1 MSPYWFLLWA
11 NLNQDFPILIF
22 MLPKHT
28 QNSNYQINNHGTR
41 SSWLLNIAKLIELND
56 FPVQIETPQFLFSI
70 EICVYL
76 GSHSSCWSLFYPKFK
91 DWIQCEAVS
100 SCPSYWTLLGCRR
113 VDICSSIKVGWINH
127 LKKTLKVRSFRKACR
142 TNEAWCRRMVY
153 SSMKKQRSHHKF
165 MITVSLCLHSLKIQ
179 EKFTSIFSL
188 LLTWLLA
195 SRHSFFRGV
204 FQALYNLPHCSCMS
218 FRLFSSCVTCKSV
231 SCLRLLLS
239 SLAGFLAF
247 LTTSLQSSNSSSDLP
262 ESLTSIAEAVEAE
275 LELLLLISLLL
286 VEVLSPDLSS
296 LELSL
301 HVLFS
306 TPSVKIGSRSKYH
319 LGTSMSLAAKPFPE
333 QILVLAFLHSCLNHL
348 YFHLN
353 WSNFQT
359 HLSLSSSLSSARIFS
374 NTFSFE
380 LFFNAI
386 ISSTR
391 AKGLSHS
398 SFDTS
403 TCANVVS
410 SSSDHI
416 LFFFAHFALFLT
428 DFAEFFFLAVNC
440 RNCSKPFKS

>member
-113 VDICSSIKVGWINH
+113 VDICSSIKGGWINH

-153 SSMKKQRSHHKF
+153 SSMKKQMSHHKF

-204 FQALYNLPHCSCMS
+204 FQALYNLPHCSCLS
-218 FRLFSSCVTCKSV
+218 FRH
-231 SCLRLLLS
+231 
-239 SLAGFLAF
+239 
-247 LTTSLQSSNSSSDLP
+247 P
-262 ESLTSIAEAVEAE
+262 
-275 LELLLLISLLL
+275 LL
-286 VEVLSPDLSS
+286 VRLASFNVCF
-296 LELSL
+296 
-301 HVLFS
+301 LFK
-306 TPSVKIGSRSKYH
+306 TLIVI
-319 LGTSMSLAAKPFPE
+319 LGR
-333 QILVLAFLHSCLNHL
+333 FL
-348 YFHLN
+348 
-353 WSNFQT
+353 
-359 HLSLSSSLSSARIFS
+359 
-374 NTFSFE
+374 
-380 LFFNAI
+380 
-386 ISSTR
+386 
-391 AKGLSHS
+391 GLW
-398 SFDTS
+398 
-403 TCANVVS
+403 
-410 SSSDHI
+410 
-416 LFFFAHFALFLT
+416 
-428 DFAEFFFLAVNC
+428 
-440 RNCSKPFKS
+440 